1 MGIVTNTG
9 LQSMKSDKESNLS
22 NIFTPKWFTLN
33 NDQTTEESNG
43 DSLLKFKRIGR
54 AMTDAIV
61 QCVVLFKQSPLPGKE

>member
-33 NDQTTEESNG
+33 NDQTTEESSG
-43 DSLLKFKRIGR
+43 DPLLKFKRIGR